1 MVVMKYQ
8 KSTVYM
14 IKSSVTNDVFVSSTT
29 QRVSQRIKTL
39 KRNHREYKAGKR
51 KFTTVYKIMDAGDY
65 IYETLQ
71 SIKCDSK
78 VTLRETEQEWI
89 RRMVADDTLHVLE
102 QHNPKLSKPPRHPC
116 ADDINLLRAPCYEF
130 IDIVNKVLAVDDKNK
145 TIDCIKLL
153 CFDIG
158 MSDTDI
164 LMSQDIVAFMHDVYG
179 GKHNFK
185 YRLAKNIRTPLR
197 RLSVIEKNIM
207 INSLVGLS
215 CGERPNMYRHIGVLI

>member
-14 IKSSVTNDVFVSSTT
+14 IKSLVTNDVFVSSTT

-51 KFTTVYKIMDAGDY
+51 KFTTVYQIMDAGDY
-65 IYETLQ
+65 TYETLQ
-71 SIKCDSK
+71 SVGCESK

-89 RRMVADDTLHVLE
+89 RRLVADDTLHVLE
-102 QHNPKLSKPPRHPC
+102 QQNEPRRHPC
-116 ADDINLLRAPCYEF
+116 ADDINLLRAPCCEF
-130 IDIVNKVLAVDDKNK
+130 IDIVNKVLALDDTNK
-145 TIDCIKLL
+145 TIDCLKEL
-153 CFDIG
+153 CLDIG
-158 MSDTDI
+158 MRDTDI

-185 YRLAKNIRTPLR
+185 YRLAKNIRTPLKK
-197 RLSVIEKNIM
+197 LAVIEKKYNE
-207 INSLVGLS
+207 LPKRG
-215 CGERPNMYRHIGVLI
+215 